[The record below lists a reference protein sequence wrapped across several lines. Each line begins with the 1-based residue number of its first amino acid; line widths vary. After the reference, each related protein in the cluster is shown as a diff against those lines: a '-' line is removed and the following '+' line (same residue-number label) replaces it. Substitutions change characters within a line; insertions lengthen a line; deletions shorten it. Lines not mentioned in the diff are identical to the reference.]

1 MVDETVRLNLLFDF
15 YGRLLTERQRRIF
28 VMYYEADLSLGEI
41 AEEFEVSR
49 QAVYDIL
56 KRSAKSLEKF
66 EKQLRLVARH
76 MKQRSRIEELE
87 HRVTQL
93 KEAIGTLSLPCDG
106 EREFLEAEIE
116 RLMRLVHQIHVAAEE

>member
-28 VMYYEADLSLGEI
+28 AMYYEDDLSLGEI
-41 AEEFEVSR
+41 AEQIDVSR

-56 KRSAKSLEKF
+56 KRSAKTLEKF

-76 MKQRSRIEELE
+76 MLQRRRIEELE
-87 HRVTQL
+87 SRISRLQ
-93 KEAIGTLSLPCDG
+93 EAIPTFNLPNEG
-106 EREFLEAEIE
+106 ERRFLEAEIE
-116 RLMRLVHQIHVAAEE
+116 SMVKLVRQIHATAEE

>member
-1 MVDETVRLNLLFDF
+1 MRRIRLVDETVRLNLLFDF

-66 EKQLRLVARH
+66 EKQLRLVAHH

-106 EREFLEAEIE
+106 EREFL
-116 RLMRLVHQIHVAAEE
+116 

>member
-28 VMYYEADLSLGEI
+28 VMYYEDDLSLGEI
-41 AEEFEVSR
+41 AEQFEVSR

-66 EKQLRLVARH
+66 ERQLRLVARH
-76 MKQRSRIEELE
+76 MAQRSRIEELA
-87 HRVTQL
+87 HRAAHLQERVP
-93 KEAIGTLSLPCDG
+93 TLSLPNDG
-106 EREFLEAEIE
+106 ERQFLEEEVASLIK
-116 RLMRLVHQIHVAAEE
+116 LVHQIHAAAEE

>member
-28 VMYYEADLSLGEI
+28 AMYYEDDLSLGEI
-41 AEEFEVSR
+41 AEQIDVSR

-56 KRSAKSLEKF
+56 KRSAKTLEKF

-76 MKQRSRIEELE
+76 MLQRRRIEELE
-87 HRVTQL
+87 SRISRLQEVIPTFN
-93 KEAIGTLSLPCDG
+93 LPNEG
-106 EREFLEAEIE
+106 ERRFLEAEIE
-116 RLMRLVHQIHVAAEE
+116 SMVKLVRQIHATAEE

>member
-28 VMYYEADLSLGEI
+28 VMYYEDDLSLGEI
-41 AEEFEVSR
+41 AEQIDVSR

-56 KRSAKSLEKF
+56 KRSAKALEKF

-76 MKQRSRIEELE
+76 MLQRSRIEALE
-87 HRVTQL
+87 RRISSLQ
-93 KEAIGTLSLPCDG
+93 EALPTFNLPNEG
-106 EREFLEAEIE
+106 ERQFLEAEIE
-116 RLMRLVHQIHVAAEE
+116 SMVKLVRQIHAAAEE